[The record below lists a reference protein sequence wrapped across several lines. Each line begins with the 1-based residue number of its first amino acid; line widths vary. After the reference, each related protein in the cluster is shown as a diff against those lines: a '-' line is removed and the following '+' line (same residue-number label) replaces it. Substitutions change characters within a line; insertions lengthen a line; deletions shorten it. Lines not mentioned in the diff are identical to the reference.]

1 MKIRIFTWEEALKA
15 VIKRDNESYTEESNG
30 LYGINKNWEYWG
42 KIVDTLLIEVK
53 ENLIDYYVVD
63 GFHVPTWL
71 VEVLDDKIAEDK
83 SNKED
88 MTAEEFVHGLKR
100 MCEYYGSRCYKG
112 EDECPLIYRACVTS
126 KSLSDDMIGI
136 VKDWIGKH
144 PVKTRQ
150 SEFLKQFT
158 KANVDEDGV
167 LRICPNYIDS
177 TVKCHAKVDC
187 NVCREKYWNEVT
199 E

>member
-1 MKIRIFTWEEALKA
+1 MKIRIFTWEEALKT
-15 VIKRDNESYTEESNG
+15 VKEQDDVYYFDEDGYPIIYGLSESW
-30 LYGINKNWEYWG
+30 KYWG
-42 KIVDTLLIEVK
+42 KIVTT
-53 ENLIDYYVVD
+53 ENLFTNFEGCYVSEWS
-63 GFHVPTWL
+63 VPNWL
-71 VEVLDDKIAEDK
+71 YEVLDDKTNEE
-83 SNKED
+83 N
-88 MTAEEFVHGLKR
+88 MTAEEFIHGLKR

-112 EDECPLIYRACVTS
+112 EDECPLINRACVTS

-158 KANVDEDGV
+158 KANVDENGV
-167 LRICPNYIDS
+167 LCICPNYIDS
-177 TVKCHAKVDC
+177 TVKCHAEVDC
-187 NVCREKYWNEVT
+187 EDCSKKYWNEVV

>member
-1 MKIRIFTWEEALKA
+1 MKIRINTWGEACEAAKEHGEDYYKETGGN
-15 VIKRDNESYTEESNG
+15 IYG
-30 LYGINKNWEYWG
+30 LDYDWAYWG
-42 KIVDTLLIEVK
+42 KTVEPEISDD
-53 ENLIDYYVVD
+53 NFD
-63 GFHVPTWL
+63 GYDFDGWSVPNWL
-71 VEVLDDKIAEDK
+71 YEVLDDKTNE
-83 SNKED
+83 ED